1 MHELPRKPMLAIA
14 IVQGLFLY
22 TLYYATA
29 TGSWPS
35 ESPIWSYPLWTVA
48 FAVPLMLLLSV
59 DRGNYKRVVKHVAVL
74 ACILTLLAIYTGFQ
88 AEPFGEFRLSSLSLA
103 FGFSITLACFKALMY
118 LQQRADQVPLSYQV
132 LFTNSWRNFLVTAL
146 AALFVLAFWLI
157 LMLWGQL
164 FKIIDIR
171 FFSELFGNS
180 WFIFPALSF
189 SFGVGVIIF
198 RGLTNVIDNIAR
210 LLHWLFKLL
219 LPMVVVVAALF
230 IAALPFVGLDA
241 LWSTGRGTSLLL
253 WLLAIT
259 LFFTNAVYQDGR
271 EARPYPAIIHR
282 LIFTGLGVMPIIS
295 ALSFYGLIQRLLQY
309 GWTVERCWAFVVW
322 LILSLFAIGY
332 VVGIVRRRDQWTNEL
347 ARVNTVM
354 GVVVLAIM
362 LLANSPV
369 LDFRKISLSSQL
381 NRVESGE
388 IELREFDFWYT
399 DRHLARPGYLAMEEM
414 KQNLGD
420 SDPELLALIESPSN
434 NHYGPNPRSNEEV
447 WADMRYRPE
456 AFSVPENLRTAI
468 DTYVGAQYGDKAT
481 LFRVDLSGD
490 GQYEYLLVAT
500 RDRYLATSYYFYR
513 TDDGWQFGYLQQAPQ
528 IWSDDIEQQVESGE
542 IQLVDPRFKSISIG
556 DITFDPR

>member
-1 MHELPRKPMLAIA
+1 MRELPRKPMLAIA

-22 TLYYATA
+22 ALYYAVA

-48 FAVPLMLLLSV
+48 FAVPLMLLLSI

-74 ACILTLLAIYTGFQ
+74 ACILTLLAIYIGFQ
-88 AEPFGEFRLSSLSLA
+88 AEPFGEFRLSSLSSA
-103 FGFSITLACFKALMY
+103 FAFSITLACFKALMY

-219 LPMVVVVAALF
+219 LPMVVVVAVLF

-253 WLLAIT
+253 WLLAIM

-271 EARPYPAIIHR
+271 EARPYPTIIHR
-282 LIFTGLGVMPIIS
+282 LIFAGLGVMPIIS
-295 ALSFYGLIQRLLQY
+295 ALSFYGLTQRLMQY

-332 VVGIVRRRDQWTNEL
+332 VVGIVRRRDRWTNEL

-369 LDFRKISLSSQL
+369 LDFRKISLNSQL
-381 NRVESGE
+381 SRVESGE
-388 IELREFDFWYT
+388 IELREFDFWYAQ
-399 DRHLARPGYLAMEEM
+399 RHLARPGYLAMEEM

-434 NHYGPNPRSNEEV
+434 NHYGPNPRSSKEV
-447 WADMRYRPE
+447 WTDMQYRPE
-456 AFSVPENLRTAI
+456 EFSVPEDLKTAI
-468 DTYVGAQYGDKAT
+468 DTYVGGQYGDKAT

-500 RDRYLATSYYFYR
+500 RNKYLATSYYFYR
-513 TDDGWQFGYLQQAPQ
+513 TDNGWQFGYLQQPPQ
-528 IWSDDIEQQVESGE
+528 VWRDDIEQQVESGE

-556 DITFDPR
+556 GITFDPM